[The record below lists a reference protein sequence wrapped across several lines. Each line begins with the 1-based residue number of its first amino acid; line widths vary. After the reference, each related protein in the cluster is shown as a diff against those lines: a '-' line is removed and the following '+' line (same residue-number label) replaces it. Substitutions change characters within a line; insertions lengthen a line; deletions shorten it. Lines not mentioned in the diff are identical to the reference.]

1 MKVLLI
7 SNYRPDKQQSML
19 RYAEMLQRELSTRGH
34 EARVLHP
41 PTVLGGFAFL
51 PGPLKKWIG
60 YIDKYLF
67 APAYLRKHAREA
79 DLVHVCDHSNAMY
92 LRCAGN
98 QPALI
103 TCHDLLAIFAARGA
117 HAGVKIGLTGRILQR
132 WIAANL
138 SRANHVICVS
148 TKTQDD
154 LETLAPGIRS
164 TTRVIHHHLN
174 WSYSPALSD
183 AIAVAKTKS
192 GIEAETEYLL
202 HVGGNQ
208 WYKNRLGVMKIFSEL
223 RKYPRFRN
231 VKLIMA
237 GKPWT
242 YEMRQYFNSSALTN
256 EIIERV
262 EVSNDELQAFYSG
275 AIALLFPSVEEGFG
289 WPVLEAQ
296 ACGCPVITS
305 NRAPMTEIAGEAA
318 LFIDPQNPECAAKT
332 IADHASKLPSLR
344 EAGFRNLTRFTAN
357 EMINDYL
364 EFYAEVAS
372 QARR

>member
-19 RYAEMLQRELSTRGH
+19 RYAEMLQRELNTRGH
-34 EARVLHP
+34 AAYIVHP

-51 PGPLKKWIG
+51 PGPLKKWVG
-60 YIDKYLF
+60 YIDKFVF

-79 DLVHVCDHSNAMY
+79 DIVHVCDHSNAMY
-92 LRCAGN
+92 LRCAGDR
-98 QPALI
+98 PALI

-117 HAGVKIGLTGRILQR
+117 YPGIRIGLTGRILQR
-132 WIAANL
+132 WIATNL
-138 SRANHVICVS
+138 SRANHVSCVS

-164 TTRVIHHHLN
+164 KTKVIHHHLN
-174 WSYSPALSD
+174 WSYSPAPPD
-183 AIAVAKTKS
+183 AIAAAKIKS
-192 GIEAETEYLL
+192 GLQPETEYLF
-202 HVGGNQ
+202 HVGGNN
-208 WYKNRLGVMKIFSEL
+208 WYKNRLGVMKIFAEL
-223 RKYPRFRN
+223 RKYPRFKN
-231 VKLIMA
+231 TKLIMA

-242 YEMRQYFNSSALTN
+242 QEMRQYFKSSALTN

-262 EVSNDELQAFYSG
+262 EVPNDELQALYSG
-275 AIALLFPSVEEGFG
+275 AVALLFPSVEEGFG

-318 LFIDPQNPECAAKT
+318 LFIDPQNPEGAAQV
-332 IADHASKLPSLR
+332 IAKHASDLPSLPA
-344 EAGFRNLTRFTAN
+344 AGFRNLTRFATSK
-357 EMINDYL
+357 MINAYL
-364 EFYAEVAS
+364 EFYAEVVS
-372 QARR
+372 QTKA